1 MKFNILIVED
11 EAEISDVIQK
21 YVEHEGY
28 NYKVVKTGF
37 QALEAFNQDTF
48 HLILLDV
55 MLPGIDGFQVL
66 KEIRAISS
74 VPIIM
79 MTAKRQ
85 EVDRLKGFDEGA
97 DDYVVK
103 PFSPRELIKRIKVF
117 FKRIYNESDEIVLH
131 TDHFKLYL
139 NSRKLFRDDK
149 EIEITATE
157 FQLLQ
162 AFMNNKGIVLTRE
175 RLIEL
180 AFGYEYEGFDRN
192 IDVYIKR
199 LRDKIEEDS
208 SHPKYLVTKFR
219 AGYIFGGEV

>member
-37 QALEAFNQDTF
+37 QALEAFNQDVF
-48 HLILLDV
+48 HLVLLDV

-66 KEIRAISS
+66 KEIRATSS

-85 EVDRLKGFDEGA
+85 EIDRLRGFDEGA

-117 FKRIYNESDEIVLH
+117 FKRIYNESDEVVLH
-131 TDHFKLYL
+131 VEIFKLYL
-139 NSRKLFRDDK
+139 NSRKLFKNDE
-149 EIEITATE
+149 EIEITSTE

-162 AFMNNKGIVLTRE
+162 AFIKNKGIVLSRE

-192 IDVYIKR
+192 VDVYIKR
-199 LRDKIEEDS
+199 IRNKIEDDP

-219 AGYIFGGEV
+219 AGYVFGGES

>member
-37 QALEAFNQDTF
+37 QALEAFNQDVF
-48 HLILLDV
+48 HLVLLDV

-66 KEIRAISS
+66 KEIRATSS

-85 EVDRLKGFDEGA
+85 EVDRLRGFDEGA

-117 FKRIYNESDEIVLH
+117 FKRIYNESDEVILH
-131 TDHFKLYL
+131 VEIFKLYL
-139 NSRKLFRDDK
+139 NSRKLFK
-149 EIEITATE
+149 NNEEIEITSTE

-162 AFMNNKGIVLTRE
+162 AFIKNKRIVLSRE

-219 AGYIFGGEV
+219 AGYVFGGES

>member
-37 QALEAFNQDTF
+37 QALEAFNQDVF
-48 HLILLDV
+48 HLVLLDV

-66 KEIRAISS
+66 KEIRATSS

-85 EVDRLKGFDEGA
+85 EVDRLRGFDEGA

-117 FKRIYNESDEIVLH
+117 FKRIYNESDEVILH
-131 TDHFKLYL
+131 VEIFKLYL
-139 NSRKLFRDDK
+139 NSRKLFK
-149 EIEITATE
+149 NNEEIEITSTE

-162 AFMNNKGIVLTRE
+162 AFIKNKGIVLSRE

-192 IDVYIKR
+192 VDVYIKR
-199 LRDKIEEDS
+199 IRNKIEDDP

-219 AGYIFGGEV
+219 AGYVFGGES

>member
-11 EAEISDVIQK
+11 EAEISEVIKK
-21 YVEHEGY
+21 YIEHEGY
-28 NYKVVKTGF
+28 NYKVVENGF
-37 QALEAFNQDTF
+37 KALEAFNQDTF

-117 FKRIYNESDEIVLH
+117 FKRIYNESDEVILH
-131 TDHFKLYL
+131 VEIFKLYL
-139 NSRKLFRDDK
+139 NSRKLFK
-149 EIEITATE
+149 NNEEIEITSTE

-162 AFMNNKGIVLTRE
+162 AFIKNKGIVLSRE

-192 IDVYIKR
+192 VDVYIKR
-199 LRDKIEEDS
+199 IRNKIEDDP

-219 AGYIFGGEV
+219 AGYVFGGES

>member
-37 QALEAFNQDTF
+37 QALEAFNQDVF
-48 HLILLDV
+48 HLVLLDV

-66 KEIRAISS
+66 KEIRATSS

-85 EVDRLKGFDEGA
+85 EVDRLRGFDEGA

-117 FKRIYNESDEIVLH
+117 FKRIYNESDEVILH
-131 TDHFKLYL
+131 VEIFKLYL
-139 NSRKLFRDDK
+139 NSRKLFK
-149 EIEITATE
+149 NNEEIEITSTE

-162 AFMNNKGIVLTRE
+162 AFIKNKGIVLSRE

-219 AGYIFGGEV
+219 AGYVFGGEV

>member
-11 EAEISDVIQK
+11 EVEISEVIKK
-21 YVEHEGY
+21 YIEHEGY
-28 NYKVVKTGF
+28 NYKVVENGF

-48 HLILLDV
+48 HLVLLDV

-79 MTAKRQ
+79 ITAKRQ

-117 FKRIYNESDEIVLH
+117 FKRIYNESDEVILH
-131 TDHFKLYL
+131 IDQFKLFL
-139 NSRKLFRDDK
+139 SSRKLFKNDE
-149 EIEITATE
+149 EIEIPATE
-157 FQLLQ
+157 FQILQ

-199 LRDKIEEDS
+199 LRNKIEENPS
-208 SHPKYLVTKFR
+208 QPKYLVTKFR
-219 AGYIFGGEV
+219 AGYVFGGES

>member
-37 QALEAFNQDTF
+37 QALEAFNQDVF
-48 HLILLDV
+48 HLVLLDV

-66 KEIRAISS
+66 KEIRATSS

-85 EVDRLKGFDEGA
+85 EVDRLRGFDEGA

-117 FKRIYNESDEIVLH
+117 FKRIYNESDEVILH
-131 TDHFKLYL
+131 VEIFKLYL
-139 NSRKLFRDDK
+139 NSRKLFKNDE
-149 EIEITATE
+149 EIEITSTE

-162 AFMNNKGIVLTRE
+162 AFIKNKGIVLSRE

-192 IDVYIKR
+192 VDVYIKR
-199 LRDKIEEDS
+199 IRNKIEDDP

-219 AGYIFGGEV
+219 AGYVFGGES

>member
-11 EAEISDVIQK
+11 EVEISEVIKK
-21 YVEHEGY
+21 YIEHEGY
-28 NYKVVKTGF
+28 NYKVVENGF

-48 HLILLDV
+48 HLVLLDV

-79 MTAKRQ
+79 ITAKRQ

-117 FKRIYNESDEIVLH
+117 FKRIYSESDEVILH
-131 TDHFKLYL
+131 IDQFKLFL
-139 NSRKLFRDDK
+139 NSRKLFKNDE

-199 LRDKIEEDS
+199 LRNKIEENPS
-208 SHPKYLVTKFR
+208 QPKYLVTKFR
-219 AGYIFGGEV
+219 AGYVFGGES

>member
-11 EAEISDVIQK
+11 EVEISEVIQK
-21 YVEHEGY
+21 YIEHEGY
-28 NYKVVKTGF
+28 NYKVVENGF

-48 HLILLDV
+48 HLVLLDV

-79 MTAKRQ
+79 ITAKRQ

-117 FKRIYNESDEIVLH
+117 FKRIYNESDEVILH
-131 TDHFKLYL
+131 IDQFKLFL
-139 NSRKLFRDDK
+139 NSRKLFKNDE

-199 LRDKIEEDS
+199 LRNKIEENPS
-208 SHPKYLVTKFR
+208 QPKYLVTKFR
-219 AGYIFGGEV
+219 AGYVFGGES

>member
-11 EAEISDVIQK
+11 ETEISDVIQK

-37 QALEAFNQDTF
+37 QALEAFNQDVF

-66 KEIRAISS
+66 KEIRATSS

-85 EVDRLKGFDEGA
+85 EVDRLRGFDEGA

-103 PFSPRELIKRIKVF
+103 PFSPRELVKRIKVF
-117 FKRIYNESDEIVLH
+117 FKRIYNESDEVVLH
-131 TDHFKLYL
+131 VEIFKLYL
-139 NSRKLFRDDK
+139 NSRKLFK
-149 EIEITATE
+149 NNEEIEITSTE

-162 AFMNNKGIVLTRE
+162 AFIKNKGIVLSRE

-192 IDVYIKR
+192 VDVYIKR
-199 LRDKIEEDS
+199 IRNKIEDDP
-208 SHPKYLVTKFR
+208 SHPKYLMTKFR
-219 AGYIFGGEV
+219 AGYVFGGES